1 MQCEF
6 PGICLRIFVIMCSAK
21 GFLQNTFSELF
32 SRPHNLI
39 VDLQVQLHVPCKYL
53 LNVYCGSVGSEK
65 ISHETALELQR
76 LGVRTQ
82 PK

>member
-39 VDLQVQLHVPCKYL
+39 VDLQVQLHVHVSIY
-53 LNVYCGSVGSEK
+53 
-65 ISHETALELQR
+65 
-76 LGVRTQ
+76 
-82 PK
+82 